1 MKTYKLKLPER
12 LEEKNKKNIIE
23 YLMVKHY
30 EDDIFTSG
38 ACACVLN
45 IEKYDFQTKVLK
57 KYGIDYTG

>member
-1 MKTYKLKLPER
+1 MKLYKLKLPER
-12 LEEKNKKNIIE
+12 FEEKNKEKIIE

-30 EDDIFTSG
+30 EDEVFTSG
-38 ACACVLN
+38 ACAYILN